1 MAITAKDVQK
11 LREMTG
17 VGMMD
22 CKKALTEAEGDFDT
36 AIEWL
41 REKGLAAQTKKAGKV
56 AAEGVSY
63 AIVADNGVGVVIEVN
78 SQTDFVAKNEV
89 FQDFVKTLASIVANE
104 NPADVEALKACT
116 YPGTDRTVADVT
128 ADKVLAIGEN
138 IQIRRFVRYAEGV
151 NVPYIHMGGKIGVL
165 VNLAVEGVEA
175 DKVIELGKDVAMQ
188 IAAMNPAFLDKSDVS
203 QETLDK
209 EKEIQL
215 AMMANDPKMAAK
227 PEKVKEGIVM
237 GKLGKYYEENCLLQ
251 QAFVKENKV
260 SVEKHVAAVA
270 KELGGKITADYKNS
284 NLMLVTVLKGAVVFL
299 ADLMRQIDVPAEI
312 DFMVVSSYGS
322 GVKSSGVVKIVKD
335 LDVPLA
341 GKDILIVE
349 DILDSGLTLSYIK
362 ELLESRG
369 PRSIRIATLLDKP
382 SRRKVDLQAD
392 YIGFSVPDEFVI
404 GYGLDYDEKYR
415 NLPYIGILKPEVY
428 SV

>member
-1 MAITAKDVQK
+1 MNDNMKEDV
-11 LREMTG
+11 LRVLLSE
-17 VGMMD
+17 D
-22 CKKALTEAEGDFDT
+22 E
-36 AIEWL
+36 I
-41 REKGLAAQTKKAGKV
+41 REK
-56 AAEGVSY
+56 
-63 AIVADNGVGVVIEVN
+63 
-78 SQTDFVAKNEV
+78 
-89 FQDFVKTLASIVANE
+89 
-104 NPADVEALKACT
+104 
-116 YPGTDRTVADVT
+116 
-128 ADKVLAIGEN
+128 
-138 IQIRRFVRYAEGV
+138 VR
-151 NVPYIHMGGKIGVL
+151 
-165 VNLAVEGVEA
+165 
-175 DKVIELGKDVAMQ
+175 
-188 IAAMNPAFLDKSDVS
+188 
-203 QETLDK
+203 
-209 EKEIQL
+209 
-215 AMMANDPKMAAK
+215 
-227 PEKVKEGIVM
+227 
-237 GKLGKYYEENCLLQ
+237 
-251 QAFVKENKV
+251 
-260 SVEKHVAAVA
+260 
-270 KELGGKITADYKNS
+270 ELGGKITADYKNS

-299 ADLMRQIDVPAEI
+299 ADLLRQIDVPAEI

>member
-22 CKKALTEAEGDFDT
+22 CKKALTASEGDIDK

-89 FQDFVKTLASIVANE
+89 FQAFVKDLALVVANE

-116 YPGTDRTVADVT
+116 YPGSELTVGEMIPE
-128 ADKVLAIGEN
+128 KVMVIGEN

-165 VNLAVEGVEA
+165 VNMEVEGIDAAQVT
-175 DKVIELGKDVAMQ
+175 ELGKDVAMQ
-188 IAAMNPAFLDKSDVS
+188 IAAMNPAYLDKSEVD
-203 QETLDK
+203 QATLDK

-215 AMMANDPKMAAK
+215 AQMANDPKMAAK
-227 PEKVKEGIVM
+227 PEKVKQGIVM
-237 GKLGKYYEENCLLQ
+237 GKLGKYFEENCLLQ
-251 QAFVKENKV
+251 QAFVKENKT
-260 SVEKHVAAVA
+260 SVEKHVAEVA
-270 KELGGKITADYKNS
+270 KQLGGKITIKAFTRFATGEGIEKKEDDF
-284 NLMLVTVLKGAVVFL
+284 A
-299 ADLMRQIDVPAEI
+299 AEVAS
-312 DFMVVSSYGS
+312 M
-322 GVKSSGVVKIVKD
+322 
-335 LDVPLA
+335 
-341 GKDILIVE
+341 
-349 DILDSGLTLSYIK
+349 IK
-362 ELLESRG
+362 
-369 PRSIRIATLLDKP
+369 
-382 SRRKVDLQAD
+382 
-392 YIGFSVPDEFVI
+392 
-404 GYGLDYDEKYR
+404 
-415 NLPYIGILKPEVY
+415 
-428 SV
+428 

>member
-22 CKKALTEAEGDFDT
+22 CKKALSEADGDFDK

-89 FQDFVKTLASIVANE
+89 FQDFVKNLAAVVAAE

-151 NVPYIHMGGKIGVL
+151 NVPYIHMGGKVGVL
-165 VNLAVEGVEA
+165 VNLAVEGIEA
-175 DKVIELGKDVAMQ
+175 DKVTELGKDVAMQ
-188 IAAMNPAFLDKSDVS
+188 ICAMNPSFLDKSDVD
-203 QETLDK
+203 QTTLDK
-209 EKEIQL
+209 EKEILLIQ
-215 AMMANDPKMAAK
+215 AKEDPKNANK
-227 PEKVKEGIVM
+227 PENIIEKMVM
-237 GKLGKYYEENCLLQ
+237 GRIGKYYEENCLLQ
-251 QAFVKENKV
+251 QAFVKENKI
-260 SVEKHVAAVA
+260 SVEKHVAEVA
-270 KELGGKITADYKNS
+270 KQLGGKITVKAFTRFATGEGIEK
-284 NLMLVTVLKGAVVFL
+284 
-299 ADLMRQIDVPAEI
+299 AED
-312 DFMVVSSYGS
+312 DFAAEVASM
-322 GVKSSGVVKIVKD
+322 
-335 LDVPLA
+335 
-341 GKDILIVE
+341 
-349 DILDSGLTLSYIK
+349 IK
-362 ELLESRG
+362 
-369 PRSIRIATLLDKP
+369 
-382 SRRKVDLQAD
+382 
-392 YIGFSVPDEFVI
+392 
-404 GYGLDYDEKYR
+404 
-415 NLPYIGILKPEVY
+415 
-428 SV
+428 

>member
-22 CKKALTEAEGDFDT
+22 CKKALTAAEGDMDK

-41 REKGLAAQTKKAGKV
+41 REKGLAAQTKKAGKI

-89 FQDFVKTLASIVANE
+89 FQNFVKDLANLVATE

-151 NVPYIHMGGKIGVL
+151 NVPYIHMGGKVGVL
-165 VNLAVEGVEA
+165 VNLAVEGIEA
-175 DKVIELGKDVAMQ
+175 DKVTELGKDVAMQ
-188 IAAMNPAFLDKSDVS
+188 ICAMNPTFLDKSDVD
-203 QETLDK
+203 QATLDK
-209 EKEIQL
+209 EKEILLIQ
-215 AMMANDPKMAAK
+215 AKEDPKNANK
-227 PEKVKEGIVM
+227 PENIIEKMVLGRI
-237 GKLGKYYEENCLLQ
+237 GKYYEENCLLQ

-260 SVEKHVAAVA
+260 SVEKHIAEVA
-270 KELGGKITADYKNS
+270 KQLGGKI
-284 NLMLVTVLKGAVVFL
+284 AVKAFT
-299 ADLMRQIDVPAEI
+299 RFQTGEGIEKAEE
-312 DFMVVSSYGS
+312 DF
-322 GVKSSGVVKIVKD
+322 
-335 LDVPLA
+335 A
-341 GKDILIVE
+341 
-349 DILDSGLTLSYIK
+349 
-362 ELLESRG
+362 
-369 PRSIRIATLLDKP
+369 A
-382 SRRKVDLQAD
+382 
-392 YIGFSVPDEFVI
+392 
-404 GYGLDYDEKYR
+404 
-415 NLPYIGILKPEVY
+415 EVA
-428 SV
+428 SMIH